1 MVKAE
6 RDKSSMKI
14 NEKSAR
20 EKFEKSL
27 MTKKEKS
34 LIQYRALMT
43 PTIYDPL
50 FRFFNFLKHNVNEE
64 IPYKCY
70 INEESIK

>member
-6 RDKSSMKI
+6 RDKSSMRI

-27 MTKKEKS
+27 MTKKEK
-34 LIQYRALMT
+34 
-43 PTIYDPL
+43 
-50 FRFFNFLKHNVNEE
+50 
-64 IPYKCY
+64 
-70 INEESIK
+70 